1 MADTP
6 VPPLSSAGSAADP
19 LVLRLKPGDDLRRA
33 LEQEARHRDASWIL
47 LCGIG
52 SFSTAMLRFAA
63 AAAPSPLAGPL
74 ELLSLAGTVCADGAH
89 LHAAVADGSG
99 AVSGG
104 HVCAGCIVATTAEIA
119 LLPLRDTCLGRRED
133 PATGHPE
140 LTVRPAG
147 Y

>member
-1 MADTP
+1 MADSHVTSPTP
-6 VPPLSSAGSAADP
+6 SGSPAEP
-19 LVLRLKPGDDLRRA
+19 LVLRLRPGDDLRLA
-33 LEQEARHRDASWIL
+33 LEQEARQRDASWIL

-63 AAAPSPLAGPL
+63 AAAPAPLAGPL
-74 ELLSLAGTVCADGAH
+74 ELLALAGTVCADGAH
-89 LHAAVADGSG
+89 LHAAVANGSG

-119 LLPLRDTCLGRRED
+119 LLPLRDTRLGRRED

-140 LTVRPAG
+140 LMVRPAG
-147 Y
+147 R